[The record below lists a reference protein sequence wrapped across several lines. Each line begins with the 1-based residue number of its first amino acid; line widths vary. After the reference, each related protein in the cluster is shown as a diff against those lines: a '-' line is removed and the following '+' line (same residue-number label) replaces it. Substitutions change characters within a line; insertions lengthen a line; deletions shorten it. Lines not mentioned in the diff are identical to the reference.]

1 MHCFN
6 VGKEQLAHMLLTYC
20 ITVVVINPYNPK
32 GMIFTTQPVM
42 VRNIDKLSLSIQEC
56 KSIGVELTKE
66 ILKKLMLKKR

>member
-1 MHCFN
+1 
-6 VGKEQLAHMLLTYC
+6 
-20 ITVVVINPYNPK
+20 
-32 GMIFTTQPVM
+32 M